1 MERFEA
7 PSTRTLRRISVH
19 SSMSVRT
26 LLPFCSSA
34 RARSLEAG
42 PSRSGDAQVLPFWT
56 VIPTRSGAAV
66 FDRDLHPSELV
77 APAVEGGLGDLEVTS
92 DLVNGLSLGQ
102 ELVPLG
108 QLSDDL
114 LGRVSTSFHGVRS
127 SFPNDGDRT
136 RTTGGST
143 QGDPATVVSVR
154 GFDGERISVEG
165 RQRLRE

>member
-42 PSRSGDAQVLPFWT
+42 LSRSGDAQVLPFWT

-66 FDRDLHPSELV
+66 FDRDLHIAGSSFPRRS
-77 APAVEGGLGDLEVTS
+77 GGRQD
-92 DLVNGLSLGQ
+92 DRRGLSLGP
-102 ELVPLG
+102 VTRRPRAGGHPL
-108 QLSDDL
+108 D
-114 LGRVSTSFHGVRS
+114 
-127 SFPNDGDRT
+127 
-136 RTTGGST
+136 
-143 QGDPATVVSVR
+143 
-154 GFDGERISVEG
+154 
-165 RQRLRE
+165 

>member
-66 FDRDLHPSELV
+66 FDRDLQGGGQKRLSARTAKELTLFKPRSATISSATTPHEPTPKHRV
-77 APAVEGGLGDLEVTS
+77 ADARAWR
-92 DLVNGLSLGQ
+92 
-102 ELVPLG
+102 
-108 QLSDDL
+108 
-114 LGRVSTSFHGVRS
+114 RV
-127 SFPNDGDRT
+127 
-136 RTTGGST
+136 
-143 QGDPATVVSVR
+143 
-154 GFDGERISVEG
+154 
-165 RQRLRE
+165 

>member
-66 FDRDLHPSELV
+66 FDRDLHKV
-77 APAVEGGLGDLEVTS
+77 ANPVGGGLDEVNMT
-92 DLVNGLSLGQ
+92 
-102 ELVPLG
+102 
-108 QLSDDL
+108 
-114 LGRVSTSFHGVRS
+114 VRA
-127 SFPNDGDRT
+127 NRRHHVD
-136 RTTGGST
+136 
-143 QGDPATVVSVR
+143 
-154 GFDGERISVEG
+154 I
-165 RQRLRE
+165 